1 MDGPLNEPL
10 KLHIRQ
16 TRAKFAAMI
25 GVYFAGTL
33 NDNFCRQGVML
44 LAVAAG
50 LAHLQ
55 SYITVLFAVPF
66 IVFAAHA
73 GYLADRFS
81 KRSVVIGVKL
91 VSLVAYILGAI
102 GLYLMSWPIIMITV
116 FILGAQSTIFSPAIY
131 GTIPELYPSDY
142 VTTATGVITVVS
154 NAAILL
160 GIAGAGLVLDIKGAI
175 NDVPLGICLAAGAGL
190 GVAFITFIISF
201 FVPKFPAAS
210 PKAKFPW
217 QGPVDSV
224 ITLAQTRR
232 DPLLASSIFSKA
244 FFWFAGYLQI
254 LIIIPL
260 GLTQFGFTMTMTSV
274 LVVIEFM
281 GIAVGS
287 FLAPIFAKGPRWH
300 RVLAPALFVMAVA
313 MFVVTLVPYLPLFIH
328 TAVLVGALSILG
340 VAGGVFSIPVTS
352 FVQVR
357 PAPEFKGRMIAASN
371 LADFV
376 GILLSGMVFYV
387 FDHLHIKPSN
397 CFAIEAL
404 MVMAAAGW
412 LLTAMPKESDN
423 A

>member
-1 MDGPLNEPL
+1 
-10 KLHIRQ
+10 
-16 TRAKFAAMI
+16 
-25 GVYFAGTL
+25 
-33 NDNFCRQGVML
+33 
-44 LAVAAG
+44 
-50 LAHLQ
+50 
-55 SYITVLFAVPF
+55 
-66 IVFAAHA
+66 
-73 GYLADRFS
+73 
-81 KRSVVIGVKL
+81 
-91 VSLVAYILGAI
+91 
-102 GLYLMSWPIIMITV
+102 
-116 FILGAQSTIFSPAIY
+116 
-131 GTIPELYPSDY
+131 
-142 VTTATGVITVVS
+142 
-154 NAAILL
+154 
-160 GIAGAGLVLDIKGAI
+160 
-175 NDVPLGICLAAGAGL
+175 
-190 GVAFITFIISF
+190 
-201 FVPKFPAAS
+201 
-210 PKAKFPW
+210 
-217 QGPVDSV
+217 
-224 ITLAQTRR
+224 
-232 DPLLASSIFSKA
+232 LLASSIFTKA

-313 MFVVTLVPYLPLFIH
+313 MFVVTLIPYLPLFIH

-376 GILLSGMVFYV
+376 GILLSGVIFYV
-387 FDHLHIKPSN
+387 FDHLHVKPSD

-412 LLTAMPKESDN
+412 LLTALPKESGN